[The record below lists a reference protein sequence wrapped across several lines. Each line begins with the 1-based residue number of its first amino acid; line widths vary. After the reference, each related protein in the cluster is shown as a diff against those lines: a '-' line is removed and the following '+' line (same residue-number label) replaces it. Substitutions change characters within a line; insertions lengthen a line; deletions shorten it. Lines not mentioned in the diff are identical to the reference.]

1 VTAAILRAGARTFLS
16 VRKHR
21 NYRLFFIGQVIS
33 VTGTWMQRVAQAWL
47 VLSLT
52 HSPIAVGIL
61 ALCQFMPFTLFSLVA
76 GVVVDRLDARRTV
89 IGTQVTQMFLSATI
103 AVVALAGVARPW
115 HVYVI
120 AALMGLVQVLDAPSR
135 QSLTFRMVGPAEL
148 PNAIS
153 LNSGLFNGARI
164 FGPALGGVLIAAAGA
179 GFCFGVNAVSYVAV
193 LAGLM
198 MMRPGEFH
206 PVERRERPRIL
217 AGLKE
222 GLRFAHSD
230 EQVWLMLTLV
240 FVMST
245 FCLNFNVLLPVL
257 AKQTL
262 HSGPEVFGLLSG
274 VFGGGALLGALFS
287 AHMSRATMGTTVLG
301 SAGFALS
308 ELLLAPVRTTFV
320 AALLLFFAGLCFT
333 TWSSN
338 SNSLIQ
344 LATPDHLRGRVI
356 GIYFFA
362 FAGSGTAG
370 GILAGWLTAAG
381 GTELGFGVAGI
392 AGLATSLWVWLRS
405 RTASLVEES
414 PREEAELAA

>member
-21 NYRLFFIGQVIS
+21 NYRLFFVGQVIS
-33 VTGTWMQRVAQAWL
+33 VSGTWMQRVAQAWL

-89 IGTQVTQMFLSATI
+89 IGTQVTQMLLASVIATI
-103 AVVALAGVARPW
+103 ALAGVAEAW

-135 QSLTFRMVGPAEL
+135 QSLTFRMVGLAEL

-164 FGPALGGVLIAAAGA
+164 FGPALGGVVIAAAGA
-179 GFCFGVNAVSYVAV
+179 GFCFALNAVSYIAV
-193 LAGLM
+193 LAGLL
-198 MMRPGEFH
+198 MMRPQEFH
-206 PVERRERPRIL
+206 PIERRELPRIVT
-217 AGLKE
+217 GLKE
-222 GLRFAHSD
+222 GLRFARGD
-230 EQVWLMLTLV
+230 EQVWLMLSLV

-245 FCLNFNVLLPVL
+245 FCLNYNVLLPVL

-262 HSGPEVFGLLSG
+262 HAGPEVFGLLSA
-274 VFGGGALLGALFS
+274 VFGGGALLGALVS
-287 AHMSRATMGTTVLG
+287 AHVSRATLGTTVLG
-301 SAGFALS
+301 SAGFGLS
-308 ELLLAPVRTTFV
+308 ELLLAPVRTTSI
-320 AALLLFFAGLCFT
+320 AALLLFVAGFCFS
-333 TWSSN
+333 TWASN
-338 SNSLIQ
+338 SNSLVQ
-344 LATPDHLRGRVI
+344 LAAPDHLRGRVI
-356 GIYFFA
+356 GLYFFA
-362 FAGSGTAG
+362 FAGTGTLG

-381 GTELGFGVAGI
+381 GTELAFAVAGI
-392 AGLATSLWVWLRS
+392 AGLSMSLFVWLRS
-405 RTASLVEES
+405 RAAPLVGEQPVE
-414 PREEAELAA
+414 ELAA

>member
-89 IGTQVTQMFLSATI
+89 IGTQVTQMFLASTI
-103 AVVALAGVARPW
+103 AAIALAGIARPW

-193 LAGLM
+193 LAGLL
-198 MMRPGEFH
+198 MMRPEEFH
-206 PVERRERPRIL
+206 PLDRRERPRIL

-222 GLRFAHSD
+222 GLRFARSD

-274 VFGGGALLGALFS
+274 VFGGGALLGALVS

-301 SAGFALS
+301 SAGFALC

-392 AGLATSLWVWLRS
+392 AGLATSLWVWARS
-405 RTASLVEES
+405 RTAPLVEES
-414 PREEAELAA
+414 PHEEAELAA

>member
-89 IGTQVTQMFLSATI
+89 IGTQVTQMFLASTI
-103 AVVALAGVARPW
+103 AAIALAGIARPW

-193 LAGLM
+193 LAGLL
-198 MMRPGEFH
+198 MMRPEEFH
-206 PVERRERPRIL
+206 PLDRRERPRIL

-222 GLRFAHSD
+222 GLRFARSD

-274 VFGGGALLGALFS
+274 VFGGGALLGALVS

-392 AGLATSLWVWLRS
+392 AGLATSFWVWLRS
-405 RTASLVEES
+405 RTAPLVEES
-414 PREEAELAA
+414 PHEEAELAA